1 MDYRK
6 LGKTGLDVSPICFG
20 GNVFGWTL
28 DQSASFTMLDALEAQ
43 GINFIDTAD
52 AYSTWVPGNTGGD
65 SEKILGNWFKASGKR
80 DKVILATKVGK
91 PTCGEAGGL
100 KEAYILKAVDASL
113 QRLQTDYIDLYQA
126 HDDDKNTPLEETLG
140 AFDKLVKAGKVRA
153 IGASN
158 YEGARLV
165 EALEVSKKNGFA
177 AYATLQ
183 PLYNLYDREAFETDL
198 APVCLEHG
206 IAVINF
212 FALASGFLSGKYRTE
227 DDLKKYSSRG
237 ERVRKYLNPR
247 GLRILDALDSVAK
260 ETGASPSTV
269 AVAWLLRKPA
279 VAAPIASATSAEQ
292 LAALVAAA
300 SLPLSDDAL
309 ARLDA
314 ASAPAR
320 G

>member
-6 LGKTGLDVSPICFG
+6 LGKTGLDVSPVCFG

-28 DQSASFTMLDALEAQ
+28 DEAASFKMLDAMAAQ

-65 SEKILGNWFKASGKR
+65 SEKIIGNWFKASGKR

-91 PTCGEAGGL
+91 PACGEAGGL
-100 KEAYILKAVDASL
+100 KAAYILKAVDASL

-126 HDDDKNTPLEETLG
+126 HDDDKSTPLEETLG
-140 AFDKLVKAGKVRA
+140 AFDKLVRAGKVRA

-158 YEGARLV
+158 YEGARLA
-165 EALEVSKKNGFA
+165 EALDVSKQHGLA

-183 PLYNLYDREAFETDL
+183 PLYNLYDREDFERDL

-206 IAVINF
+206 VAVINF
-212 FALASGFLSGKYRTE
+212 FSLASGFLSGKYRGE
-227 DDLKKYSSRG
+227 DDLKKYSARG

-260 ETGASPSTV
+260 ETASSPSTV
-269 AVAWLLRKPA
+269 ALAWLLRQPA
-279 VAAPIASATSAEQ
+279 VTSPIASATSDAQ
-292 LAALVAAA
+292 LASLVAAA
-300 SLPLSDDAL
+300 SLKLSDDAV
-309 ARLDA
+309 ARLSA
-314 ASAPAR
+314 ASAAD
-320 G
+320 